1 MAGTR
6 QSIKAFQT
14 VKGFHTNNAP
24 AGAAQRELPAG
35 FLQFFALLHGKFA
48 ARHRALVQARRA
60 ALEQSLH
67 GNKPAYPPPSAATR
81 EDWRIEVPAWGAD
94 QRNQMTGP
102 PAHAALV
109 AQF

>member
-14 VKGFHTNNAP
+14 IRGFHTNNVA
-24 AGAAQRELPAG
+24 AGVAARELPVG
-35 FLQFFALLHGKFA
+35 FLQFFTPLHRKFA

-67 GNKPAYPPPSAATR
+67 GNKPTYLLPSAAAR
-81 EDWRIEVPAWGAD
+81 EDWHIGVAGWGGAL
-94 QRNQMTGP
+94 RT
-102 PAHAALV
+102 HVHWRAAR
-109 AQF
+109 